1 MVFGDIHFP
10 SRAVSLDAFEKCNIL
25 AVWRGA
31 DSGDGTAVA
40 VWHSRLTLEQGENVE
55 RVSKWQWEQFPLN
68 DLHFNLKACWD
79 FKTLINTNQSARSIS
94 KNAHFLSEFN
104 AVEVISGSHM
114 TICLS
119 CLCSGGAM
127 WRDAAAA
134 SILNWAL
141 YFKSGSCVGRTEEL
155 QHWCLRSRP
164 IRS

>member
-10 SRAVSLDAFEKCNIL
+10 SRAVFLDTFEKCNIL

-104 AVEVISGSHM
+104 AVEVISGSHI
-114 TICLS
+114 TYVNDNLFI
-119 CLCSGGAM
+119 
-127 WRDAAAA
+127 
-134 SILNWAL
+134 WAL
-141 YFKSGSCVGRTEEL
+141 YFKSGGCGGRTEEL
-155 QHWCLRSRP
+155 QHWCLRSKS